1 MNLRETLK
9 AKERELNLK
18 KVRTMENAIAGIR
31 KSMEKTTDPRTKKVM
46 EMKINELRAC
56 LGGEKRNV
64 IGTNYRTAVGRQPA

>member
-18 KVRTMENAIAGIR
+18 KVRTMEKAIAGIR

-46 EMKINELRAC
+46 EMKINDLKSCMKEQKHNTSGR
-56 LGGEKRNV
+56 
-64 IGTNYRTAVGRQPA
+64 NYRTAVGKQPA